1 VDGDMRNATDKER
14 VKTMASEIRRLAAA
28 SK

>member
-1 VDGDMRNATDKER
+1 VAGATDKER
-14 VKTMASEIRRLAAA
+14 VKTMAAEIRRLAAV